1 MLVPGRTAA
10 RQECV
15 EARHVEEDTVKYDPT
30 RHVHIG
36 IAGTG
41 FAGLGA
47 GILLKQAGIDDFMI
61 LERAADVGGTWRDN
75 SYPGCACDV
84 ESHLYSFS
92 FAPNPD
98 WSRLFAPQ
106 PEIFAYLRKCAKDHG
121 ILPHIRFGH
130 EIQEVRWDDDAQL
143 WRIQT
148 SQGPYTADIVIG
160 GMGPLCEPSIPDIK
174 GLDTFQGK
182 TFHSARWDHDYDL
195 TGKRVAVIGTGAS
208 AIQFVP
214 EIQPKVAHLTLF
226 QRTPAWVLPRMDRQ
240 VTETEK
246 TLFRKYP
253 ALQLA
258 MRWAIYARR
267 ELFVIGFRNPQLMG
281 WVERLALNYLER
293 TVADPELRKKLTPN
307 FRIGCKRILLSR
319 DYLPSLTRPN
329 VSVVTEGIREVR
341 PHSIVTADGVEHEV
355 DAIIFGTGF
364 KVTDMPFADVVYGR
378 DGRSLNETWGG
389 SPQAHLGTAVAGY
402 PNLFLLLGPNTGLG
416 HTSVVLM
423 IEAQLKV
430 VMGAIQELRKRK
442 LDIVEVRPEA
452 QRKFVEEVDRDMRD
466 TVWTAGGCHSWYLDK
481 TGRNS
486 TLWPGFTFTF
496 MQKARFRPA
505 EFVMQRRRQQR
516 VDEAAPSKKEA
527 PVVPFPFSVMRRATK
542 EKKVRHA

>member
-1 MLVPGRTAA
+1 MR
-10 RQECV
+10 
-15 EARHVEEDTVKYDPT
+15 YDPT

-92 FAPNPD
+92 FAPNPE

-106 PEIFAYLRKCAKDHG
+106 PEIFAYLRKCAKDYG
-121 ILPHIRFGH
+121 ILPHIRYGH
-130 EIQEVRWDDDAQL
+130 EIQEARWDDDAQL

-148 SQGPYTADIVIG
+148 SQGPYTADIIIG
-160 GMGPLCEPSIPDIK
+160 GMGALCEPSIPDLK

-214 EIQPKVAHLTLF
+214 EIQPKVAQLTLF
-226 QRTPAWVLPRMDRQ
+226 QRTAAWVLPRMDRQ
-240 VTETEK
+240 VSETEK
-246 TLFRKYP
+246 RLFRKYP

-258 MRWAIYARR
+258 MRRAIYARR
-267 ELFVIGFRNPQLMG
+267 ELFVVGFRNPQLMS
-281 WVERLALNYLER
+281 WVERLALRYLEAS
-293 TVADPELRKKLTPN
+293 VPDPELRKKLTPD

-319 DYLPSLTRPN
+319 DYLPSLTQPN
-329 VSVVTEGIREVR
+329 VRVVTEGIREVR

-364 KVTDMPFADVVYGR
+364 KVTDMPFADLVYGR

-389 SPQAHLGTAVAGY
+389 SPQAHLGTTVAGY

-430 VMGAIQELRKRK
+430 VMGAIQEMRKRK
-442 LDIVEVRPEA
+442 QDIVEVRPEV
-452 QRKFVEEVDRDMRD
+452 QRKFVQELDSNMRD
-466 TVWTAGGCHSWYLDK
+466 TVWTSGGCHSWYIDK

-486 TLWPGFTFTF
+486 TLWPSFTFTF

-505 EFVMQRRRQQR
+505 EYVMQRRRQNR
-516 VDEAAPSKKEA
+516 VEEAAPSKKAA
-527 PVVPFPFSVMRRATK
+527 PVLTFPFSAMRRANK